1 MACDERSRLIAEYNR
16 ATRSYFV
23 AVREL
28 TKQMGTISLD
38 RYQELKRGIDPMRL
52 ECERSRLALEGHT
65 ASHKC
70 DTFVD

>member
-1 MACDERSRLIAEYNR
+1 MACDERSRLMSEYNR
-16 ATRSYFV
+16 TTRAYSV

-28 TKQMGTISLD
+28 TKQRGTISLD
-38 RYQELKRGIDPMRL
+38 RYQELKRGIDAVRL
-52 ECERSRLALEGHT
+52 ECERARLALEWHT

>member
-1 MACDERSRLIAEYNR
+1 MSDYNR
-16 ATRSYFV
+16 TTRAYSV

-28 TKQMGTISLD
+28 TKQRGTISLD

>member
-1 MACDERSRLIAEYNR
+1 MAYDERSRLIAEYNR
-16 ATRSYFV
+16 ATRSYFA

-28 TKQMGTISLD
+28 TKRIWTIPLD
-38 RYQELKRGIDPMRL
+38 RLKGLKRGIDTMRL
-52 ECERSRLALEGHT
+52 ECERARLALEWHT